1 MTMAVTSP
9 EWLTQRGG
17 ELRQS
22 KDGESYVVY
31 VGGEPQY
38 LLIPVPADGR
48 HACRVS
54 QTNNGKRLDGKA
66 TYTTFD
72 EAVRGGLDDLRKAL
86 GW

>member
-1 MTMAVTSP
+1 MAVTSP

-31 VGGEPQY
+31 VGDEPQY
-38 LLIPVPADGR
+38 LLIPVPADGQ

-54 QTNNGKRLDGKA
+54 QTNNGKRLDGAA
-66 TYTTFD
+66 TYATFE
-72 EAVRGGLDDLRKAL
+72 EAARGGLDDLRKAL